1 MVLIGLGANLL
12 GPGGSPPRATLAWA
26 AGRLSA
32 LPGLRP
38 LALSRMWQTDPVPSS
53 DQPRYVNAVAAF
65 AAAPALA
72 ADPAALLD
80 ALLALEA
87 EAGRVRG
94 EERNA
99 ARPLDLDLLD
109 LDGVVRP
116 SPAPI
121 LPHPRLRER
130 GFVLRPLA
138 EVAPDW
144 RHPTTGESV
153 ADLIAALPCC
163 DGCEPLG

>member
-1 MVLIGLGANLL
+1 MVLIGLGANLP

-26 AGRLSA
+26 AGRLAA

-38 LALSRMWQTDPVPSS
+38 LALSRIWRTDPVPRS

-65 AAAPALA
+65 AAAGGLA
-72 ADPAALLD
+72 QDPAALLA
-80 ALLALEA
+80 ALHAIES

-94 EERNA
+94 TDRNE
-99 ARPLDLDLLD
+99 ARSLDLDLLD
-109 LDGVVRP
+109 LDGTVRE

-121 LPHPRLRER
+121 LPHPRLRDR

-144 RHPTTGESV
+144 RHPVTGETLAELV
-153 ADLIAALPCC
+153 AALPPA
-163 DGCEPLG
+163 DGCDPLG